1 MNINSSNK
9 AARLWSLLFLLLLKN
24 ISFAQIVYTDIPD
37 ATPSASYPLDL
48 NNDNIEDF
56 FIQYGG
62 SSGTIGVFC
71 QPQNNNAYSGSLV
84 SGNYLPWALSGTASI
99 CDTLSTWYNS
109 DNPGTMAWGSNLGNW
124 VGQNNKYLAL
134 KLIVG
139 ANTYYG
145 WARLDVDATSA
156 SFTIKDYAYQSTP
169 NACIEAGQI
178 VLGIPEISTQTF
190 ISVFPNPV
198 ISTTSIRTTG
208 HLNNASLTIFN
219 TFGQKVN
226 QVDHLSGQSHTV
238 SLDHLPSGLYFIRL
252 SEENNI
258 IAEEKLIITD

>member
-1 MNINSSNK
+1 M
-9 AARLWSLLFLLLLKN
+9 
-24 ISFAQIVYTDIPD
+24 
-37 ATPSASYPLDL
+37 
-48 NNDNIEDF
+48 
-56 FIQYGG
+56 
-62 SSGTIGVFC
+62 
-71 QPQNNNAYSGSLV
+71 
-84 SGNYLPWALSGTASI
+84 
-99 CDTLSTWYNS
+99 CDTLSAWYNS
-109 DNPGTMAWGSNLGNW
+109 DNPGTLAWGSSLGNW
-124 VGQNNKYLAL
+124 VGQSNKYLAL

-139 ANTYYG
+139 SNTYYA
-145 WARLDVDATSA
+145 WARLDVDASSA

-208 HLNNASLTIFN
+208 HLNKANLTI
-219 TFGQKVN
+219 GQRVK